1 MSTPFLAGFAE
12 AVVKRLV
19 AEQGIEI
26 APGADDRVIWFVANW
41 LDTRAR
47 GGSVLSSLE
56 AALLACPEVT
66 EVYADLDHLK
76 AVVDDLA

>member
-12 AVVKRLV
+12 AVVTRLV
-19 AEQGIEI
+19 AERRIEV
-26 APGADDRVIWFVANW
+26 APGGTDRVVGFVAEW

-56 AALLACPEVT
+56 AALLACADVT
-66 EVYADLDHLK
+66 EVYADLDDLK
-76 AVVDDLA
+76 AVVDDLR